1 MNAPTSAYTA
11 TSLAEM
17 PTADEQRPDRAEG
30 EAQRL
35 EQTTLGGS
43 YLSQAVD
50 ELRASGSSDR
60 LLAVLPVRD
69 GRRTAMRGAISRR
82 LAVGRQRQCTR
93 SAVLFAIFA
102 AEAYANQ
109 YLQWHL
115 PPKDFEAAD
124 RLPTLDKYL
133 LGPRLV
139 GVGGLLERGREPA
152 QTLQEL
158 LSKRSALVH
167 PKLQPHGADSGG
179 DEAGL
184 TPYDAARYIV
194 AVADA
199 AGALLAHS
207 ANAESRKA
215 FDVTVATV
223 DMEREVFLSFGKAAT
238 ERLPGPTDDPA
249 PNLMYEAWQR
259 WLDRPDQQ

>member
-1 MNAPTSAYTA
+1 
-11 TSLAEM
+11 M
-17 PTADEQRPDRAEG
+17 PTADEQRPDRAEE

-43 YLSQAVD
+43 
-50 ELRASGSSDR
+50 
-60 LLAVLPVRD
+60 
-69 GRRTAMRGAISRR
+69 
-82 LAVGRQRQCTR
+82 
-93 SAVLFAIFA
+93 
-102 AEAYANQ
+102 
-109 YLQWHL
+109 
-115 PPKDFEAAD
+115 
-124 RLPTLDKYL
+124 
-133 LGPRLV
+133 
-139 GVGGLLERGREPA
+139 
-152 QTLQEL
+152 
-158 LSKRSALVH
+158 
-167 PKLQPHGADSGG
+167 HGADSGG

-215 FDVTVATV
+215 FDVTVTTV